1 MTEPSVPA
9 ATMSLERAIGPRT
22 WLLLGASGAIGRYRS
37 DVSEGNTDL
46 SEEDYRQLALGV
58 GVRQIVTS
66 AGSPVDVSLVFLA
79 EGGII
84 DSKLNWTGSFSRAP
98 SQQTAWRLGASGGI
112 AVDREL
118 TRGLS
123 VRVGTSV
130 LGMTWT
136 RYHTKLTDE
145 SNLWSS
151 DVSVGLALAPYLE
164 LRLAF

>member
-1 MTEPSVPA
+1 VPD
-9 ATMSLERAIGPRT
+9 G
-22 WLLLGASGAIGRYRS
+22 Y
-37 DVSEGNTDL
+37 TDL
-46 SEEDYRQLALGV
+46 AEEDYRQLALGV

-79 EGGII
+79 EGGIV
-84 DSKLNWTGSFSRAP
+84 DSKFHWAGSFSSAP

-130 LGMTWT
+130 LGLSWT
-136 RYHTKLTDE
+136 RHHTKRTDE

-151 DVSVGLALAPYLE
+151 DVSVGLALEPYLE